1 MKKPKMNKY
10 DSIREVKRNIKLTP
24 KQRKQERKDK
34 TDFAYGVASVTPIGG
49 AATRLIRAGKG
60 LSRASRAFSSTPS
73 KQLKNWDVVG
83 KWDPSKTMTFKAPSK
98 TKAVA
103 MDLAKFNKPNMKKNN
118 NKKRP
123 EAPLQNGKELK
134 PIMIKPNMGRIIKPM
149 AKFPDLSGDGKVTKK
164 DILMGKGVIDK
175 PKMKKNKQ
183 KFFDD
188 KGNEITMLDNVDKKG
203 LSTQKSVERMFKAF
217 KGAGGDI
224 GGFRSTDVTT
234 GNFSRLMKD
243 KGFKRAAE
251 KNPYYAGLKQAFR
264 ENRGFGKPNMINK
277 PKMKKG
283 KHSLGKDVV
292 AEYAKKGISEKILNT
307 FGTTSS
313 DTVTVKSRNH
323 RGINPRAGAALKLS
337 GKKSGTVKGL
347 YSSGKEIMTRG
358 QGKKEKIAY
367 AMGDRTYTQDNK
379 KELAGKVMMYKSKP
393 KMYNKPKYYGKKK
406 K

>member
-134 PIMIKPNMGRIIKPM
+134 PIMIKPNMGRVIKPM

-175 PKMKKNKQ
+175 PKMEKNNKS
-183 KFFDD
+183 KT
-188 KGNEITMLDNVDKKG
+188 KGNVMKG
-203 LSTQKSVERMFKAF
+203 VTISA
-217 KGAGGDI
+217 
-224 GGFRSTDVTT
+224 TDPMKDAAREAAYH
-234 GNFSRLMKD
+234 GKLAIRLMK
-243 KGFKRAAE
+243 
-251 KNPYYAGLKQAFR
+251 
-264 ENRGFGKPNMINK
+264 
-277 PKMKKG
+277 
-283 KHSLGKDVV
+283 
-292 AEYAKKGISEKILNT
+292 
-307 FGTTSS
+307 
-313 DTVTVKSRNH
+313 
-323 RGINPRAGAALKLS
+323 
-337 GKKSGTVKGL
+337 
-347 YSSGKEIMTRG
+347 
-358 QGKKEKIAY
+358 
-367 AMGDRTYTQDNK
+367 
-379 KELAGKVMMYKSKP
+379 AGKVKEANAANEAKIRAAR
-393 KMYNKPKYYGKKK
+393 KAKDIEFDRLKGGAIDRLTLR
-406 K
+406 

>member
-1 MKKPKMNKY
+1 MKKRK
-10 DSIREVKRNIKLTP
+10 IEV
-24 KQRKQERKDK
+24 
-34 TDFAYGVASVTPIGG
+34 
-49 AATRLIRAGKG
+49 
-60 LSRASRAFSSTPS
+60 
-73 KQLKNWDVVG
+73 
-83 KWDPSKTMTFKAPSK
+83 
-98 TKAVA
+98 
-103 MDLAKFNKPNMKKNN
+103 
-118 NKKRP
+118 
-123 EAPLQNGKELK
+123 PLQNGKELK

-175 PKMKKNKQ
+175 PKMYNKPKNKVKKDTPERLKIKKTGRELQ
-183 KFFDD
+183 NALIKEQNKPVTKQD
-188 KGNEITMLDNVDKKG
+188 KNFINQLKGGIEELNKQLSKTKPKPTM
-203 LSTQKSVERMFKAF
+203 
-217 KGAGGDI
+217 
-224 GGFRSTDVTT
+224 
-234 GNFSRLMKD
+234 
-243 KGFKRAAE
+243 KRP
-251 KNPYYAGLKQAFR
+251 KMY
-264 ENRGFGKPNMINK
+264 NK

-313 DTVTVKSRNH
+313 DTVTVKSRNY

>member
-1 MKKPKMNKY
+1 MKKRK
-10 DSIREVKRNIKLTP
+10 IEV
-24 KQRKQERKDK
+24 
-34 TDFAYGVASVTPIGG
+34 
-49 AATRLIRAGKG
+49 
-60 LSRASRAFSSTPS
+60 
-73 KQLKNWDVVG
+73 
-83 KWDPSKTMTFKAPSK
+83 
-98 TKAVA
+98 
-103 MDLAKFNKPNMKKNN
+103 
-118 NKKRP
+118 
-123 EAPLQNGKELK
+123 PLQNGKELK
-134 PIMIKPNMGRIIKPM
+134 PIMIKPNMGKIIKPM

-164 DILMGKGVIDK
+164 DILIGKGVVDKPKYYGDK
-175 PKMKKNKQ
+175 PKMYGKKPKMYN
-183 KFFDD
+183 
-188 KGNEITMLDNVDKKG
+188 
-203 LSTQKSVERMFKAF
+203 
-217 KGAGGDI
+217 
-224 GGFRSTDVTT
+224 
-234 GNFSRLMKD
+234 
-243 KGFKRAAE
+243 
-251 KNPYYAGLKQAFR
+251 
-264 ENRGFGKPNMINK
+264 KPN
-277 PKMKKG
+277 MKKG

>member
-1 MKKPKMNKY
+1 MKKRK
-10 DSIREVKRNIKLTP
+10 IEV
-24 KQRKQERKDK
+24 
-34 TDFAYGVASVTPIGG
+34 
-49 AATRLIRAGKG
+49 
-60 LSRASRAFSSTPS
+60 
-73 KQLKNWDVVG
+73 
-83 KWDPSKTMTFKAPSK
+83 
-98 TKAVA
+98 
-103 MDLAKFNKPNMKKNN
+103 
-118 NKKRP
+118 
-123 EAPLQNGKELK
+123 PLQNGKELK
-134 PIMIKPNMGRIIKPM
+134 PIMIKPNMGKIIKPMMERDPFPKREQKRMIKLTPAQRKKERSEKAHFGIHVANVAALRGLGGGLRGAKAASRSRNVTANPFKSADAQLLKKYPTGSQLHKFHKDQAKHFAKQFKKPM
-149 AKFPDLSGDGKVTKK
+149 AKFPDLSGDGKVTQK
-164 DILMGKGVIDK
+164 DILIGKGVIDK
-175 PKMKKNKQ
+175 PKMDHGKKPK
-183 KFFDD
+183 
-188 KGNEITMLDNVDKKG
+188 M
-203 LSTQKSVERMFKAF
+203 
-217 KGAGGDI
+217 
-224 GGFRSTDVTT
+224 
-234 GNFSRLMKD
+234 
-243 KGFKRAAE
+243 
-251 KNPYYAGLKQAFR
+251 Y
-264 ENRGFGKPNMINK
+264 NK

>member
-1 MKKPKMNKY
+1 
-10 DSIREVKRNIKLTP
+10 
-24 KQRKQERKDK
+24 
-34 TDFAYGVASVTPIGG
+34 
-49 AATRLIRAGKG
+49 
-60 LSRASRAFSSTPS
+60 
-73 KQLKNWDVVG
+73 
-83 KWDPSKTMTFKAPSK
+83 
-98 TKAVA
+98 
-103 MDLAKFNKPNMKKNN
+103 
-118 NKKRP
+118 
-123 EAPLQNGKELK
+123 
-134 PIMIKPNMGRIIKPM
+134 
-149 AKFPDLSGDGKVTKK
+149 
-164 DILMGKGVIDK
+164 
-175 PKMKKNKQ
+175 
-183 KFFDD
+183 
-188 KGNEITMLDNVDKKG
+188 MLDNVDKKG